1 MPVHPPSIPLAPLK
15 PLTTPHRNSRQP
27 FPPAHHDP
35 HSPGAPIRRTVRPTT
50 RRIRQRRASSRG
62 RKNSALDIQGIE
74 ERETDPEARADGF
87 DEDNEDDEEVD
98 RKGHIHVRRFAEFDG
113 HELHRGRRVG
123 RVGGEDNL
131 RGAVDG
137 EGVVD
142 EGFEGFGNAGL
153 HVREG
158 DGRVVRAGLDVFHV
172 AEEGLADE
180 GGVDCGDGRGE
191 VLRLAEGV
199 VLDLARGLDV
209 LRGDARRG
217 RDGDVAVGYVD
228 GDVEDGRGECRGALD
243 VGEVGIGGAVDET
256 VGVVRRVLD
265 GSDEDDGAVVL
276 EGGDRGATNWACGE
290 GSPWPIYVRSVAW
303 NVCVD
308 VVVGQIGDLDITG
321 FVVVAFDIGKI
332 AIFLELVAIGLGYVD
347 VLAQRRRVCE
357 AID

>member
-1 MPVHPPSIPLAPLK
+1 M
-15 PLTTPHRNSRQP
+15 
-27 FPPAHHDP
+27 
-35 HSPGAPIRRTVRPTT
+35 
-50 RRIRQRRASSRG
+50 
-62 RKNSALDIQGIE
+62 
-74 ERETDPEARADGF
+74 
-87 DEDNEDDEEVD
+87 
-98 RKGHIHVRRFAEFDG
+98 
-113 HELHRGRRVG
+113 
-123 RVGGEDNL
+123 
-131 RGAVDG
+131 
-137 EGVVD
+137 
-142 EGFEGFGNAGL
+142 
-153 HVREG
+153 
-158 DGRVVRAGLDVFHV
+158 
-172 AEEGLADE
+172 ADE

-265 GSDEDDGAVVL
+265 SSDEDDGAVVL
-276 EGGDRGATNWACGE
+276 KGEDRGATNWACGE
-290 GSPWPIYVRSVAW
+290 GSTWPIYVRSVAW

-308 VVVGQIGDLDITG
+308 VVVGQIGDFDIAG